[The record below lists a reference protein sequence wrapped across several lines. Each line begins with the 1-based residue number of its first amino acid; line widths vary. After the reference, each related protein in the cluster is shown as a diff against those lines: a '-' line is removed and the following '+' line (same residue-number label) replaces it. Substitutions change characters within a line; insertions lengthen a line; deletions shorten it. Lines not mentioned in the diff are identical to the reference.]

1 MSNKADQLKDYRKN
15 VLEFI
20 DYLLENR
27 SYMKDDVRTI
37 ERVRGFM
44 KTAPLETKR

>member
-1 MSNKADQLKDYRKN
+1 MSKKADQLKEYRKN

-20 DYLLENR
+20 DYLHENR
-27 SYMKDDVRTI
+27 SDMKDDVRTI

-44 KTAPLETKR
+44 RNSTT